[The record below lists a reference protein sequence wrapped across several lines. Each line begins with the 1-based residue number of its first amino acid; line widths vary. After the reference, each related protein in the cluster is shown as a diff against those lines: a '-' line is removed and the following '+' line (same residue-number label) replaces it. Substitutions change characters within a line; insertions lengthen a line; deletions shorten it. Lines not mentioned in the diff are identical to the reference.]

1 MIIIIIMEW
10 LPGKKE
16 EVVNSRS
23 FPGFSVIEQRG
34 IVKNIKQGSWC
45 PG

>member
-1 MIIIIIMEW
+1 MR
-10 LPGKKE
+10 E

-23 FPGFSVIEQRG
+23 FPEFSLIEPRE

-45 PG
+45 PGRVFQQ